1 MDTSLQNELR
11 QKMRELRDL
20 GGYSQKDMA
29 DAMEI
34 TQPSF
39 FKVQNGHIELAI
51 SHISGCSEL
60 FCVTPTEFISLSTEE
75 LVKRIKRGSLH
86 PRRGESAV
94 ITRLRPCPPRL
105 GRREGYG
112 G

>member
-39 FKVQNGHIELAI
+39 FKVQNGHIELSI

-60 FCVTPTEFISLSTEE
+60 FCVTPTESISLSTDE
-75 LVKRIKRGSLH
+75 LASRIKKKS
-86 PRRGESAV
+86 
-94 ITRLRPCPPRL
+94 PPPP
-105 GRREGYG
+105 EK
-112 G
+112 

>member
-1 MDTSLQNELR
+1 MNNSLQNELR

-39 FKVQNGHIELAI
+39 FKVQNGHIDLAI
-51 SHISGCSEL
+51 SHISGYAEF
-60 FCVTPTEFISLSTEE
+60 FCITPAEFISLPTED
-75 LVKRIKRGSLH
+75 LAARIKRKS
-86 PRRGESAV
+86 PPPGEVNS
-94 ITRLRPCPPRL
+94 
-105 GRREGYG
+105 
-112 G
+112 

>member
-1 MDTSLQNELR
+1 MDNSLQNELR

-29 DAMEI
+29 DAMDI

-51 SHISGCSEL
+51 SHISGCAEL

-75 LVKRIKRGSLH
+75 LAARI
-86 PRRGESAV
+86 RRKSAPPPPQRSESAD
-94 ITRLRPCPPRL
+94 
-105 GRREGYG
+105 
-112 G
+112 